1 MREASWERNS
11 AVITSGGKS
20 RRGGREKNGE
30 GKRRSKYK
38 VTAQP
43 ITGAGFSVKD
53 DPSQVSACT
62 RKRNVTND
70 VYR

>member
-1 MREASWERNS
+1 M
-11 AVITSGGKS
+11 
-20 RRGGREKNGE
+20 
-30 GKRRSKYK
+30 
-38 VTAQP
+38 TAQP

>member
-20 RRGGREKNGE
+20 RRGGGGNGE

>member
-20 RRGGREKNGE
+20 RRGGGNGE

-62 RKRNVTND
+62 RKRNMTNN